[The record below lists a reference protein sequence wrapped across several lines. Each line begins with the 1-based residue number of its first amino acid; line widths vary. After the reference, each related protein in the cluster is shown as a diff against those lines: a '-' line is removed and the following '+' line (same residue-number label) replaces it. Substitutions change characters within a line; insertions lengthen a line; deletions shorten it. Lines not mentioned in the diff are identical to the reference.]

1 MSRKS
6 KKYLWTIYYIGL
18 VCGALVMNYVINAYG
33 EITVQWM
40 DTFLNLDNIQ
50 YVNKHELFLYLLY
63 KRLKQALICSV
74 IYFYISKI
82 AIVLF
87 LIFYGAFILGLT
99 ASLFTH
105 YNGVAGVFYGAMI
118 FLPCMVPY
126 GAFLYYIL
134 YNFTNSLKKTDKNKL
149 YKAAIF
155 IILII
160 IWVVFEMVVNLMIN
174 VGFFNNK

>member
-18 VCGALVMNYVINAYG
+18 VCGVLVMNYVINAYG

-40 DTFLNLDNIQ
+40 NTFLNLDNLQ

-63 KRLKQALICSV
+63 KRVKQALICSV
-74 IYFYISKI
+74 IYLYISKI

-87 LIFYGAFILGLT
+87 LVFYGAFILGLT
-99 ASLFTH
+99 ASLFTY
-105 YNGVAGVFYGAMI
+105 YNGVAGVLYGAMI

-134 YNFTNSLKKTDKNKL
+134 YNFMNSSKNIEKNKL
-149 YKAAIF
+149 YKVIV
-155 IILII
+155 LII
-160 IWVVFEMVVNLMIN
+160 MWVAFEMAVNFMIN